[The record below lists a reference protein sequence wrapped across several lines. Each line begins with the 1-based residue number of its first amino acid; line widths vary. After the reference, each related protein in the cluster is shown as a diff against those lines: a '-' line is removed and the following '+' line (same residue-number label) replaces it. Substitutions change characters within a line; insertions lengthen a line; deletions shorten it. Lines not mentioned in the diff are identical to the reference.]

1 VDKLKPFWLDETK
14 DKIGQNLKYDISV
27 LKKYDVEVKGRLYDT
42 MLIHYL
48 VEPDLRHGMDY
59 MSETYLNTSL

>member
-27 LKKYDVEVKGRLYDT
+27 LKKYDVEVKRQAL
-42 MLIHYL
+42 
-48 VEPDLRHGMDY
+48 
-59 MSETYLNTSL
+59 